1 MTGVHPT
8 AIVEDGARLGAG
20 VTIGAFSTV
29 GPEVTLGDGVTVD
42 SHAIVRGRTSVGART
57 RIGPHVFIGGD
68 PQDLSYQGEDTGVT
82 IGTDCVIREHST
94 VNRGTARGRGLTSI
108 GDHCFMMIGAHVAHD
123 CIVADH
129 VILTNNTLL
138 GGHSEIGEYAIL
150 GGASAVQQRTR
161 VGAHCF
167 IGGLVG
173 VTSEV
178 VPYAMVIGHRGEIV
192 GVNVRGLSRRGFD
205 RPAIHAVRSA
215 FKLFFGSTGPRAQR
229 IAALEARFGDVP
241 AVQTMIDFLHGV
253 GERPLTLPRKNGGPA
268 DDADS

>member
-1 MTGVHPT
+1 MSGIHPT
-8 AIVEDGARLGAG
+8 AIVEDGASMGAG
-20 VTIGAFSTV
+20 VTV
-29 GPEVTLGDGVTVD
+29 GPFSIIGRDVTLADGVIVD

-57 RIGPHVFIGGD
+57 VIGPHVLIGGD
-68 PQDLSYQGEDTGVT
+68 PQDLSYRGEDTEIT

-94 VNRGTARGRGLTSI
+94 VNRGTARGRGRTSI

-123 CIVADH
+123 CIVGNH

-138 GGHSEIGEYAIL
+138 GGHSEIGDYAIL

-205 RPAIHAVRSA
+205 RAAIHAIRSA
-215 FKLFFGSTGPRAQR
+215 FKLFFDASGPRAGR
-229 IAALEARFGDVP
+229 IAAVEAQYGDVP
-241 AVQTMIDFLHGV
+241 AVQPLVEFLRGV
-253 GERPLTLPRKNGGPA
+253 GERPLTLPRKNGGA
-268 DDADS
+268 TDEDA